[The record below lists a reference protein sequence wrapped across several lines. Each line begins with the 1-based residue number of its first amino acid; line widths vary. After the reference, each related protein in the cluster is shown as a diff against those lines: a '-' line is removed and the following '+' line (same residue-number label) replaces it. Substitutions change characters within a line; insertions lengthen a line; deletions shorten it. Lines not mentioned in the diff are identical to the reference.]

1 MNKKQLSITLTLIF
15 LMTVLFTG
23 KDIFKEN
30 IERALLTNN
39 NIGELSSY
47 SALEGVINYTL
58 PDTWDAQEQQY
69 PGNYIIYN
77 NNFVSDDMSIIGYI
91 QIINYS
97 KDLEELID
105 KDKEKIN
112 FYESKFYTKEI
123 EDIDGEKVYKV
134 VYKEKGDE
142 NRVYLNMLYYKR
154 LDDNR
159 VLKVLFSSL
168 EEKFEEDNDMIYNI
182 IIKSFKE

>member
-1 MNKKQLSITLTLIF
+1 MNKKQLSITLILVF
-15 LMTVLFTG
+15 FMTVLFTG
-23 KDIFKEN
+23 QNIFKDN
-30 IERALLTNN
+30 IERASLANN

-47 SALEGVINYTL
+47 SALEGVINYNL

-97 KDLEELID
+97 KDIEELID

-112 FYESKFYTKEI
+112 FDESRFYTKEI
-123 EDIDGEKVYKV
+123 EDIEGEEVYKV
-134 VYKEKGDE
+134 VYKEEGDE
-142 NRVYLNMLYYKR
+142 DRVYLNMLYYKR
-154 LDDNR
+154 LDENR

-168 EEKFEEDNDMIYNI
+168 EEKFEKNNDTIYNI
-182 IIKSFKE
+182 IIKSFN

>member
-15 LMTVLFTG
+15 LMTLLFIG
-23 KDIFKEN
+23 KNIFSEN
-30 IERALLTNN
+30 IERAVLENY

-47 SALEGVINYTL
+47 SALEGVISYTL
-58 PDTWDAQEQQY
+58 PDTWDVQEQQY

-77 NNFVSDDMSIIGYI
+77 NNFVSDDMSILGYI

-105 KDKEKIN
+105 KDKQSIDFE
-112 FYESKFYTKEI
+112 ESKFYTKEI
-123 EDIDGEKVYKV
+123 EDIDGEQVYKV
-134 VYKEKGDE
+134 VYKEQGDE
-142 NRVYLNMLYYKR
+142 GRVYLNMIYYKR
-154 LDDNR
+154 LDENR

-168 EEKFEEDNDMIYNI
+168 EDKFKETNDTIYNI
-182 IIKSFKE
+182 IIKSFN